1 MNLKLLYFSATGNTK
16 AICKEIAA
24 GIKKDYQIYDLT
36 QKQARERVYSF
47 EANDLLIAGV
57 PVYSGRVPEFLVN
70 VIEKIKGSSTP
81 AVFVVT
87 YGNRD
92 YDDALLELKDI
103 FEAKGFKGI
112 AGAAFIGEHS
122 YGKEIAGERPDTD
135 DLKIA
140 RKFGIKIK
148 EKLADIKK
156 LSEVPGLKVK
166 GKYPLK
172 ERTKRFRDIKPV
184 TTDACTECGICAEN
198 CPMEIISFENFRD
211 IEPGKCIRCC
221 SCIQKCPEDAKCFD
235 DPGFNRI
242 KSYLVNN
249 FGDVRKEPEIFI

>member
-1 MNLKLLYFSATGNTK
+1 MNLKLLYFSATGNTE

-36 QKQARERVYSF
+36 PKQAREKAYSF
-47 EANDLLIAGV
+47 AGNDLLIVGV
-57 PVYSGRVPEFLVN
+57 PVYSGRVPEFMVD
-70 VIEKIKGSSTP
+70 VIEKVKGNSTP

-103 FEAKGFKGI
+103 FEANGFKGI

-122 YGKEIAGERPDTD
+122 YGKEIAGERPDSG
-135 DLKIA
+135 DLKLA
-140 RKFGIKIK
+140 REFGVKIK
-148 EKLADIKK
+148 EKLIGIKD
-156 LSEVPGLKVK
+156 LSDWPDLEVK
-166 GKYPLK
+166 GSYPLK
-172 ERTKRFRDIKPV
+172 ESSKRFKDIRPE
-184 TTDACTECGICAEN
+184 TTEACTECGICAEN

-221 SCIQKCPEDAKCFD
+221 SCIQKCPEDAKYFA

-242 KSYLVNN
+242 NKYLIEN
-249 FGDVRKEPEIFI
+249 FSDRRKEPEIFI

>member
-1 MNLKLLYFSATGNTK
+1 MNLKLLYFSATGNTE

-140 RKFGIKIK
+140 REFGIKIK
-148 EKLADIKK
+148 EKLTDIKK

-172 ERTKRFRDIKPV
+172 ERTKRFKDIKPV